1 MYSATKNIYAIILA
15 AGESSRFGSPKQLA
29 DWQENN
35 LLQHSINITK
45 SLFDKN
51 IIVVLGANA
60 GLIQSRLNESEITIE
75 TNNDWQLGI
84 SSSIRAGIK
93 ALPEDTEAVMILL
106 CDQPLLEK
114 SSLKKL
120 IDLWQQRSGSIVA
133 SEYQDKP
140 GVPAIFPAAF
150 FSQLKSLQGDKGAK
164 QLLMS
169 MKEQVLTISVPE
181 ASIDIDTQKDF
192 NDLKMKCNSYV

>member
-1 MYSATKNIYAIILA
+1 MNNATKNIYAIILA

-29 DWQENN
+29 NWHENN
-35 LLQHSINITK
+35 LLQHTISITE
-45 SLFDKN
+45 SFFDKN

-60 GLIQSRLNESEITIE
+60 ELIQSRVTESKITIE
-75 TNNDWQLGI
+75 KNNDWQSGI

-93 ALPEDTEAVMILL
+93 ALPENADAVMILL

-120 IDLWQQRSGSIVA
+120 IHLWQQQRNSIVA
-133 SEYQDKP
+133 SEYQETI

-150 FSQLKSLQGDKGAK
+150 FSHLETLQGDKGAK
-164 QLLMS
+164 QLLIS
-169 MKEQVLTISVPE
+169 MKEQVLTIPVPE
-181 ASIDIDTQKDF
+181 ASIDIDTQNDF
-192 NDLKMKCNSYV
+192 NNLKRQFNI

>member
-1 MYSATKNIYAIILA
+1 MDSATKNIYAIILA

-35 LLQHSINITK
+35 LLQHTINITE
-45 SLFDKN
+45 SFFDKN

-60 GLIQSRLNESEITIE
+60 ELIQSRLDKSDVTIE
-75 TNNDWQLGI
+75 TNNDWQSGI
-84 SSSIRAGIK
+84 SSSIQAGIK
-93 ALPEDTEAVMILL
+93 ALPDDTEAVMILL

-120 IDLWQQRSGSIVA
+120 ISLWQQQRNSIVA
-133 SEYQDKP
+133 SEYQDTV

-150 FSQLKSLQGDKGAK
+150 FSQLEALQGDKGAK
-164 QLLMS
+164 QLLIS
-169 MKEQVLTISVPE
+169 MKKRLLTVSVPE
-181 ASIDIDTQKDF
+181 ASMDIDTQNDF
-192 NDLKMKCNSYV
+192 NNLKMQFNI